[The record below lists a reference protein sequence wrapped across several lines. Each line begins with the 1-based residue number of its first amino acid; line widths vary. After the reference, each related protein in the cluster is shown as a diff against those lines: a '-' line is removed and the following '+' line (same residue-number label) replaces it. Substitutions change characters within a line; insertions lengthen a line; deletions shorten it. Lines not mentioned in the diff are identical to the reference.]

1 MLLFDVEALDCQVP
15 FMAVHAYN
23 SSNLEAEAQG
33 LWIQGQPVLHCKTV
47 SKISS
52 SQKHMEY
59 FLSLCYSQQIICAF
73 TFQTH

>member
-1 MLLFDVEALDCQVP
+1 MLLFDIEALNCQVP
-15 FMAVHAYN
+15 IMAVHTFN
-23 SSNLEAEAQG
+23 SRNLEAEAQG
-33 LWIQGQPVLHCKTV
+33 LRIQGQLALHYKTV
-47 SKISS
+47 SKISN